1 MKVSFLAEREVVSY
15 QKNISLFLSP
25 TELQLSF
32 MHINIVTF
40 VTSKSNFMITK
51 INATNIT
58 LDVNAEDPGG
68 GFFSYM
74 IYTADTGMCRRTRYG
89 F

>member
-1 MKVSFLAEREVVSY
+1 MQAKVCFLAEREVVSY

-32 MHINIVTF
+32 MHLNIVTF

-51 INATNIT
+51 INGTNIT

-68 GFFSYM
+68 GGFHLY
-74 IYTADTGMCRRTRYG
+74 DLYG
-89 F
+89 

>member
-1 MKVSFLAEREVVSY
+1 M
-15 QKNISLFLSP
+15 
-25 TELQLSF
+25 ELQLSF

-58 LDVNAEDPGG
+58 LDVNAEDLGG
-68 GFFSYM
+68 GVFPYM
-74 IYTADTGMCRRTRYG
+74 TYMGMCRRTRYG

>member
-1 MKVSFLAEREVVSY
+1 MQVKVSFLAEREVVSY

-25 TELQLSF
+25 TELQSF
-32 MHINIVTF
+32 THINIVTF

-68 GFFSYM
+68 GGFLLY
-74 IYTADTGMCRRTRYG
+74 DLYG
-89 F
+89 

>member
-1 MKVSFLAEREVVSY
+1 MQVKVSFLAEREVVSY

-40 VTSKSNFMITK
+40 VTSKSNFMTTK

-68 GFFSYM
+68 GGFLLH
-74 IYTADTGMCRRTRYG
+74 DLYG
-89 F
+89 